1 MTSPKQDPI
10 KQHETIVVNVCEV
23 CKTRYSL
30 EDAKKRDMTCC
41 GQHLQEIKERVPVPM
56 GP

>member
-1 MTSPKQDPI
+1 MTSPKQDSINQPGAV
-10 KQHETIVVNVCEV
+10 VVNVCGV

-30 EDAKKRDMTCC
+30 EDAKKRDMICC
-41 GQHLQEIKERVPVPM
+41 GQHLQEINERTL